1 MFKKMESFKSVD
13 SRVDVYKKPIRRF
26 YEPGKSLL
34 AKSLVNRVTRL
45 HSEI

>member
-26 YEPGKSLL
+26 YETL
-34 AKSLVNRVTRL
+34 AKSLVKRVTRL
-45 HSEI
+45 HSEV